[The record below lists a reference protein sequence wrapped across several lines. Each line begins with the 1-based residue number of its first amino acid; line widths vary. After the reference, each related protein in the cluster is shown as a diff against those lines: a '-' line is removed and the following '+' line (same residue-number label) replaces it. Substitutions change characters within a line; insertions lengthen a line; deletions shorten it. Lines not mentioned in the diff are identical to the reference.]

1 MTWTWRIPWTPI
13 HMSKLL
19 RNTDIWAIKKIIIK
33 KNTTKR
39 TLISQYNCHCS
50 FPSCKLI
57 PSPTPLLICH
67 SIFNWCWQQA
77 IQISVHCTAGSD
89 WSSEM
94 HLTLAW
100 TTKINTKQHAMIS
113 KREGTRFKTKKKKK
127 EECFEFS
134 PALQT
139 GLNITNKTAKG
150 SPNLYNCTKWAYHQ
164 ARCKTDSQIRLAK
177 KAASIL
183 FYLTTIRQLS
193 EQKSALSFVNRIQC
207 NMSTV
212 IPRNPNQFTS
222 NLILHKDRKSCSDL
236 QGFLL
241 LFLKRRNTAA

>member
-127 EECFEFS
+127 RN
-134 PALQT
+134 ALNLVLLFKQDWILQIKQPKDPQT
-139 GLNITNKTAKG
+139 CIIALNG
-150 SPNLYNCTKWAYHQ
+150 
-164 ARCKTDSQIRLAK
+164 
-177 KAASIL
+177 
-183 FYLTTIRQLS
+183 LTTKPAVKL
-193 EQKSALSFVNRIQC
+193 
-207 NMSTV
+207 TV
-212 IPRNPNQFTS
+212 
-222 NLILHKDRKSCSDL
+222 K
-236 QGFLL
+236 
-241 LFLKRRNTAA
+241 